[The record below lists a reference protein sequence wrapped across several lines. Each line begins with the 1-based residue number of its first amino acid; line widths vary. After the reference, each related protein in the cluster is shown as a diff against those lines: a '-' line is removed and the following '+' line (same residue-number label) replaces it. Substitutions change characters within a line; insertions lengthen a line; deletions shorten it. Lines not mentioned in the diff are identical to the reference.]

1 MSPIWFIEGSKNL
14 DPVSER
20 NLAQRR
26 YSALAA
32 AVLEHE
38 AKAQRRESRVRP
50 QDRALYRRLREI
62 SDEGPWAAQ
71 RP

>member
-1 MSPIWFIEGSKNL
+1 MSPVWLIEGSKRL

-38 AKAQRRESRVRP
+38 AKAHRRESRVRP
-50 QDRALYRRLREI
+50 QDRALYRRLRQI
-62 SDEGPWAAQ
+62 SGEV
-71 RP
+71 